1 MTGSNPLSAATA
13 LLTRFPRQETFKR
26 FILGHLCQLVLLWT
40 VLAPV
45 TGQAGQILNENIAL
59 NCLQTETILLACSYR
74 LLQPS
79 ATVDIAARSGTQKL
93 EITTHKPYPDTDS
106 VTAVLF
112 LVDTSDPGRQDVI
125 SKNAIQL
132 GQIMRRLAPHHQV
145 GLASFDKELVI
156 NVPVGGTAGA
166 IETAARSLTAVGL
179 TTELYRNTLKA
190 IEILA
195 RTNADRKV
203 IFLLSDGQAEDKAY
217 FHEDVIR
224 AALRHGVIINSLG
237 FPRTIPLSVALQTLR
252 RLSEESGGIYIETD
266 LSFEL
271 PAGFMQAPFDNIDRG
286 GIFIVDLDPLQSAR
300 PDPPEITLSFK
311 SGPDVIAV
319 AVPVAL
325 KAPAVTVL
333 AAPPIQTTV
342 AAITPAV
349 AQTALAPVSP
359 PTGLMD
365 TLLWYGVPIALVI
378 LSLLILVIL
387 GLLYRRPPLV
397 APPVNTLV
405 HELKKP
411 LAYLVFQNESA
422 KRFPISSATC
432 RIGRSRDNEMTI
444 NDNSVS
450 RRHAEIRRT
459 FDGQFV
465 LYDREST
472 NGVFVNDHKISNHKL
487 REGDIIEIGDV
498 FLRFTQKP
506 VDFHFSESTAMVKT
520 RAP

>member
-1 MTGSNPLSAATA
+1 LSAATV
-13 LLTRFPRQETFKR
+13 LLTRHSLQETSTR
-26 FILGHLCQLVLLWT
+26 RILRHLCQLVLIWT
-40 VLAPV
+40 VLTPV
-45 TGQAGQILNENIAL
+45 SGQAVQILTENIAL
-59 NCLQTETILLACSYR
+59 NCAQTESMLLACSYR
-74 LLQPS
+74 LLRP
-79 ATVDIAARSGTQKL
+79 AAAVDIAARSGTQTL

-106 VTAVLF
+106 VTGVLF
-112 LVDTSDPGRQDVI
+112 LVDTSDPGRQNVI
-125 SKNAIQL
+125 SKNATQI
-132 GQIMRRLAPHHQV
+132 GQIMRMLAPHHQV

-156 NVPVGGTAGA
+156 NVPVGGTAGE
-166 IETAARSLTAVGL
+166 IESAARSLTAIGL

-190 IEILA
+190 IEIFA
-195 RTNADRKV
+195 RTNADRKL
-203 IFLLSDGQAEDKAY
+203 IILFSDGQAEDKAY

-237 FPRTIPLSVALQTLR
+237 FPRSVPLSVALQTLR

-286 GIFIVDLDPLQSAR
+286 GKFIVDLDPLQSAH
-300 PDPPEITLSFK
+300 PDPPEITINFRT
-311 SGPDVIAV
+311 GRDMIAV
-319 AVPVAL
+319 AVPVTL
-325 KAPAVTVL
+325 KTPAVTVL
-333 AAPPIQTTV
+333 AAPPRQNTV
-342 AAITPAV
+342 AGTAPVV

-359 PTGLMD
+359 PAGLMD
-365 TLLWYGVPIALVI
+365 TLLWYGVPIALII
-378 LSLLILVIL
+378 LSLLMLFTL
-387 GLLYRRPPLV
+387 WLLYRRPPLI
-397 APPVNTLV
+397 APPVNNVV

-411 LAYLVFQNESA
+411 LAYLIFQNESA
-422 KRFPISSATC
+422 KSFPINSATC

-472 NGVFVNDHKISNHKL
+472 NGVFVNDQKISSHKL

-498 FLRFTQKP
+498 FLRFTMKP
-506 VDFHFSESTAMVKT
+506 VDFHFGDSTAVVKT